1 MKSDEITSDII
12 TKKKVFKTRKDFN
25 SLLNKKQSKKYL
37 LEKTA
42 SNCLRLDL
50 VYRVFPNAKF
60 IHISRDGKSVS
71 VSVRKKYFGNIHKIS
86 SDKNKRNSSFKER
99 FNVVILELKH
109 KFQNG
114 ISLLILLSNSLRYLK
129 MSLVILG
136 IKKQDFWGPRFKGYK
151 QIMRKV
157 SPLELAV
164 IQWKHS
170 KDRVGIFLSKLDKK
184 QYISLS
190 YEDLIVNPKDEMFK
204 VLTFILGKEFEG
216 EILHEIK
223 NTGLMSWEEDLTK
236 NEINLLEKKIDNN
249 AN

>member
-1 MKSDEITSDII
+1 
-12 TKKKVFKTRKDFN
+12 
-25 SLLNKKQSKKYL
+25 
-37 LEKTA
+37 
-42 SNCLRLDL
+42 
-50 VYRVFPNAKF
+50 
-60 IHISRDGKSVS
+60 
-71 VSVRKKYFGNIHKIS
+71 
-86 SDKNKRNSSFKER
+86 
-99 FNVVILELKH
+99 
-109 KFQNG
+109 
-114 ISLLILLSNSLRYLK
+114 

-136 IKKQDFWGPRFKGYK
+136 IKKQDFWGPRFKGFK